1 LALSLLQKK
10 IQIIVMCFS
19 DNIFESFKFYSERG
33 DFRQMAFPFYFD
45 NKESLEKLNAKIDF
59 QSEILLLDNK
69 NRVIRGYNQS
79 EVPFDKLLTL

>member
-1 LALSLLQKK
+1 
-10 IQIIVMCFS
+10 
-19 DNIFESFKFYSERG
+19 
-33 DFRQMAFPFYFD
+33 MAFPFYFD
-45 NKESLEKLNAKIDF
+45 NKESLGKLNPKIDF

>member
-1 LALSLLQKK
+1 
-10 IQIIVMCFS
+10 MCFS

-33 DFRQMAFPFYFD
+33 DFRQMAFTFYFD
-45 NKESLEKLNAKIDF
+45 NKESLEKLNPKIDF